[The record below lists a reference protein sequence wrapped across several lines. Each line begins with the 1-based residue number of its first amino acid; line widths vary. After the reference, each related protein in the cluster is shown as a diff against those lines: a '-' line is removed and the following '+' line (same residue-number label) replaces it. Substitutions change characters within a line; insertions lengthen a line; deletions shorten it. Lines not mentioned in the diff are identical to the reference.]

1 MHKFIILAALL
12 ALIPLSSFAIQKG
25 GIEYIPKID
34 YNLINTSN
42 FEKKAFEHFTIATTT
57 DIEEERIKNTE
68 YALGEYRA
76 LLIKHPDNANYAL
89 KIALL
94 YELAN
99 KERYAKSFFYQAT
112 GINPKYA
119 QAYEA
124 FGDYYFKKE
133 DYRRALKQYNEA
145 YILNNNI
152 YNVNY
157 KIGIIH
163 QKLGDTRSALKYLK
177 QANQINTSE
186 DLENKIRLLE
196 ELNSS
201 NALYYQNTRIHFVE
215 D

>member
-1 MHKFIILAALL
+1 MHKFVITALL
-12 ALIPLSSFAIQKG
+12 TLIPLSSFAIQKG

-34 YNLINTSN
+34 YNLINTSD
-42 FEKKAFEHFTIATTT
+42 FEKKAFKHFTIATTT
-57 DIEEERIKNTE
+57 DTEEERIKNIE

-76 LLIKHPDNANYAL
+76 LLTKHPDNPDYAL
-89 KIALL
+89 KLALL
-94 YELAN
+94 YELIN
-99 KERYAKSFFYQAT
+99 KDRYAKSLFYQALS
-112 GINPKYA
+112 INPKHA
-119 QAYEA
+119 QAHEA

-133 DYRRALKQYNEA
+133 DYRKALKQYNEA

-157 KIGIIH
+157 KIGVIH
-163 QKLGDTRSALKYLK
+163 QKLGDTRSALKYLR
-177 QANQINTSE
+177 QAQQINTSE
-186 DLENKIRLLE
+186 ELENKIRLLE